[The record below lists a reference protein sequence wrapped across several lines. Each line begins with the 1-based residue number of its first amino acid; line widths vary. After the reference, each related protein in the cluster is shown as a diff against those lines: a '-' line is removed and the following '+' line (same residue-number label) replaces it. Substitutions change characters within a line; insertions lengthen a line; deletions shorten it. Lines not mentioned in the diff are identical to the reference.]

1 MLPEQLGK
9 IMNSEPVRGSR
20 LGSSSSES
28 IDGVT
33 LSPRQTISYTCQNQ
47 HVSELIFAAEVEIPD
62 VWECKKCGQLA
73 KRDGYVAYTE
83 AEVVEKV
90 ARTHFDL
97 LLERRS
103 RDELEVILQE
113 ALADLKQRRKK
124 NAS

>member
-1 MLPEQLGK
+1 
-9 IMNSEPVRGSR
+9 MNSEPVRGSR

-28 IDGVT
+28 IEGVPM
-33 LSPRQTISYTCQNQ
+33 SPRQTISYTCQNQ

-62 VWECKKCGQLA
+62 FWECKKCSLSA
-73 KRDGYVAYTE
+73 KRDDLISDNE
-83 AEVVEKV
+83 AQVVEKTV
-90 ARTHFDL
+90 RTHFDL

-113 ALADLKQRRKK
+113 ALADLKERRKK

>member
-1 MLPEQLGK
+1 
-9 IMNSEPVRGSR
+9 MNSEPVRGSR

-62 VWECKKCGQLA
+62 VWECKKCGHLA
-73 KRDGYVAYTE
+73 KRDGYVADTE